1 MREPLR
7 TALTLCLCLVLDAAA
22 PAGLTASTASAD
34 QLQEFTTRTPI
45 ALQGDGPYYQLTL
58 PLEAQFG
65 SQFLDLRDLRVFN
78 GQGEMVP
85 FSLIKGRSRAD
96 EAVLRTPL
104 TWFPLYATDTPDSV
118 PEIRV
123 ERRADGT
130 LVSIK
135 GGEAKDPGRQKL
147 RGYLLDISHNK
158 DAARKLELDWDAA
171 VTGFQ
176 QLSVEA
182 SNDLQTWRAWQR
194 SAQLARLE
202 FGGQRLERKQIELP
216 GNHADYIRLTWSM
229 PQEAPQLTS
238 VILTSSTS
246 TYRPAPFLWSGEIQP
261 ARTSAGEY
269 EWEFPQRLAIEQIKI
284 GVPQVNV
291 LTPAEIWGKTGTE
304 VNAPW
309 RLLTTTVLYRLQI
322 DAKELQ
328 QLEVALAGL
337 PVKMIKLKSDPR
349 TGGLGAG
356 MPTLTYG
363 MASHQ
368 VLFLAR
374 GSEPFVLAEGNG
386 QARAAD
392 LSPDTLIPGYGTS
405 AAPPISTA
413 TLASIPSDQTVP
425 PELAPEAKS
434 GFTNWKTTILWVVL
448 LTGIATIAAMAVHLL
463 RQTQA

>member
-7 TALTLCLCLVLDAAA
+7 TALTLCLCLLLDAAA
-22 PAGLTASTASAD
+22 LATLTSSAASAD
-34 QLQEFTTRTPI
+34 QLQEFKTRTPI
-45 ALQGDGPYYQLTL
+45 TLQGDGPYYQLTL
-58 PLEAQFG
+58 PLEAQIG
-65 SQFLDLRDLRVFN
+65 SHFLDMSDLRVFN

-85 FSLIKGRSRAD
+85 FSLIKGRSRVD

-130 LVSIK
+130 LVSVK
-135 GGEAKDPGRQKL
+135 GGEAKNSGRQKL

-158 DAARKLELDWDAA
+158 DAARKLELDWDSA

-182 SNDLQTWRAWQR
+182 SDDLQTWRAWQR
-194 SAQLARLE
+194 SAQLSRLE
-202 FGGQRLERKQIELP
+202 FGGQRLERNQIELP
-216 GNHADYIRLTWSM
+216 GDHADYIRLTWSL
-229 PQEAPQLTS
+229 PQDAPQLTS

-246 TYRPAPFLWSGEIQP
+246 SYRPAPLLWSGEIQP
-261 ARTSAGEY
+261 TRTSAGEY

-291 LTPAEIWGKTGTE
+291 LTPAEIWGKTGAE
-304 VNAPW
+304 MNSPW
-309 RLLTTTVLYRLQI
+309 QLLTTTVLYRLQI
-322 DAKELQ
+322 DGKELQ

-337 PVKMIKLKSDPR
+337 PMKMIKLKSDPR

-356 MPTLTYG
+356 TPTLAYG

-374 GSEPFVLAEGNG
+374 GSVPFVLAEGNG

-392 LSPDTLIPGYGTS
+392 LSPATLIPGYGTS

-413 TLASIPSDQTVP
+413 TLANIPSDQAVP
-425 PELAPEAKS
+425 PGLAPEAKS
-434 GFTNWKTTILWVVL
+434 GFANWKTLILWAVL
-448 LTGIATIAAMAVHLL
+448 LTGIAAIAVMALHLL

>member
-7 TALTLCLCLVLDAAA
+7 AALTLWLCLALDAAA
-22 PAGLTASTASAD
+22 PASAD
-34 QLQEFTTRTPI
+34 PLQEFETRTPI
-45 ALQGDGPYYQLTL
+45 TLQGDGPYYQLTL
-58 PLEAQFG
+58 PLEAHFG
-65 SQFLDLRDLRVFN
+65 SHFLDMRDLRVFN

-96 EAVLRTPL
+96 EAVLRAPL
-104 TWFPLYATDTPDSV
+104 TWFPLYATDAPDSV

-130 LVSIK
+130 LVSVK

-147 RGYLLDISHNK
+147 RGYLLDVSRNK
-158 DAARKLELDWDAA
+158 DAARKLELDWDSA

-176 QLSVEA
+176 QLTVEA
-182 SNDLQTWRAWQR
+182 SDDLQMWRTWQH

-216 GNHADYIRLTWSM
+216 GDHADYIRLTWNT

-246 TYRPAPFLWSGEIQP
+246 TYRPAPFLWSGALQP
-261 ARTSAGEY
+261 TRTSAGEY
-269 EWEFPQRLAIEQIKI
+269 EWEFPQRLAIEQVKI
-284 GVPQVNV
+284 GLPLVNV
-291 LTPAEIWGKTGTE
+291 LAPAELWGKAGTE
-304 VNAPW
+304 VNAAW
-309 RLLTTTVLYRLQI
+309 QLLTTIVLYRLLI
-322 DAKELQ
+322 DGKELQ
-328 QLEVALAGL
+328 QQEVALAGL

-349 TGGLGAG
+349 SGGLGAG
-356 MPTLTYG
+356 MPTLTFG
-363 MASHQ
+363 VASHQ

-374 GSEPFVLAEGNG
+374 GPGPFVLAEGNG
-386 QARAAD
+386 QAAAAD
-392 LSPDTLIPGYGTS
+392 LSPATLIPGYGTS

-413 TLASIPSDQTVP
+413 MLASMPSDQAVP
-425 PELAPEAKS
+425 PALAPEAKS
-434 GFTNWKTTILWVVL
+434 AFANWKTMILWAVL
-448 LTGIATIAAMAVHLL
+448 LTGIAAIAAMALHLL